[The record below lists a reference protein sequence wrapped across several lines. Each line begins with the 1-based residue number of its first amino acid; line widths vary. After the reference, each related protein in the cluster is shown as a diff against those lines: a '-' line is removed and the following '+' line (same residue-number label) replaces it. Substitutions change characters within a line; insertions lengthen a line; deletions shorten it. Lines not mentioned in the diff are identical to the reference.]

1 MILKQFKD
9 NSNQKYINRLLSER
23 KVSIKQGEI
32 KSVGVLLN
40 AYEFAEVEVF
50 DDFLKG
56 LDIQQA
62 RTKIVSFVSDPKASK
77 ELWGAY
83 FNPNHIGWNGK
94 ISHPDLKIFVETEY
108 DLLLCFYK
116 ESHLE
121 LDLVAAESNANFKV
135 GISREKS
142 DFFDLIIDVQ
152 THDFKT
158 FGSELTK
165 YLNVLNKL

>member
-1 MILKQFKD
+1 M
-9 NSNQKYINRLLSER
+9 
-23 KVSIKQGEI
+23 
-32 KSVGVLLN
+32 LN
-40 AYEFAEVEVF
+40 AYEFADIEVF
-50 DDFLKG
+50 NRFLTG

-83 FNPNHIGWNGK
+83 FNPKHIGWNGK
-94 ISHPDLKIFVETEY
+94 ISHPDLQIFIETEY
-108 DLLLCFYK
+108 DLLLCFYN
-116 ESHLE
+116 EAHIE

-152 THDFKT
+152 SHDFKT